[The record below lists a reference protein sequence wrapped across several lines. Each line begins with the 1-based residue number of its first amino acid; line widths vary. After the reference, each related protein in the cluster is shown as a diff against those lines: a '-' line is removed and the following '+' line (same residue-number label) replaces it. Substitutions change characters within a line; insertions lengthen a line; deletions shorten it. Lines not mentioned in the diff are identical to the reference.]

1 MESIDLIIGEMNEE
15 YVTQVDKEMAATIN
29 SCLLYTSPSPRD

>member
-15 YVTQVDKEMAATIN
+15 YVTQVDKEMAATTNRENFIDK
-29 SCLLYTSPSPRD
+29 L

>member
-29 SCLLYTSPSPRD
+29 RENFIGKL